1 MTGLGGG
8 RDARLSSP
16 AFSRNIGPIID
27 ALRGQ
32 LGDASGQALEIGSGP
47 GEHVVALA
55 RAFPNLAWM
64 PSDPDP
70 AACASIEAWRQ
81 SEAPPNL
88 APPRRLDAAAD
99 WAENAAD
106 IAPLALALAV
116 NVAHIAPWAA
126 AQGLV
131 RGAGRLLGASGVL
144 ALYGPFFEADAPAA
158 PSNLAFDQNLR
169 RRDPAWG
176 VRRLAD
182 IDALAKAQG
191 FEGPAITRLP
201 ANNLLVAWRAPG

>member
-1 MTGLGGG
+1 MTGPGGG

-16 AFSRNIGPIID
+16 AFSRNIGPILD
-27 ALRGQ
+27 ALRGL

-47 GEHVVALA
+47 GEHAVALA
-55 RAFPNLAWM
+55 RAFPDIAWT

-88 APPRRLDAAAD
+88 ASPRRIDAATD
-99 WAENAAD
+99 WAARAAD
-106 IAPLALALAV
+106 IAPLALMLAV
-116 NVAHIAPWAA
+116 NVAHIAPWGAIE
-126 AQGLV
+126 GLV
-131 RGAGRLLGASGVL
+131 CGAERLLGAHGVL
-144 ALYGPFFEADAPAA
+144 ALYGPFFEADAPTA
-158 PSNLAFDQNLR
+158 PSNLAFDKSLR

-176 VRRLAD
+176 VRHLAD
-182 IDALAKAQG
+182 IDRLALSQG
-191 FEGPAITRLP
+191 LEGPMITRLP